1 MYSAVVAETIFGA
14 GLADREPFLTAM
26 AMPVREGCP
35 LAP

>member
-14 GLADREPFLTAM
+14 GLANREPFLTAM
-26 AMPVREGCP
+26 AMPVREGYP